1 MWEKLL
7 FSVFVGNVRLF
18 YHVMASFEYL
28 TVTFA
33 NLNLVKVRSK
43 YILIVMETFDFY
55 QHFYSVKR

>member
-7 FSVFVGNVRLF
+7 FSVFVANVRLF

-28 TVTFA
+28 TVPFA
-33 NLNLVKVRSK
+33 NSNLVKVRSK

-55 QHFYSVKR
+55 QHCYSVKR